1 MSNPWARE
9 KADELL
15 ISILIRSSRKQ
26 QRDAIEA
33 VLREAEQR
41 GKSGTTRI
49 SWVAEPIEVR
59 RFNDGRDSIIARL
72 QNPDEA
78 MRTAMG
84 HVNYG
89 PAEPDLFGR
98 YCRALAAVLSS
109 PQEENN

>member
-41 GKSGTTRI
+41 
-49 SWVAEPIEVR
+49 V
-59 RFNDGRDSIIARL
+59 IARL
-72 QNPDEA
+72 REPDEA